1 EDAAPYY
8 RRALG
13 VRPTDADVRVDLA
26 TCLFQLHRGE
36 PALAELDTVLA
47 AAPRHE
53 NALYN
58 RGVVL
63 LSLGRSDE
71 ADKAAG
77 LYLGAHPDAPHAA
90 EVRTRLGAKGHGF
103 GAAAAEKKKTYP

>member
-1 EDAAPYY
+1 MSETTK
-8 RRALG
+8 RACRECGADIPPG
-13 VRPTDADVRVDLA
+13 VDSCPECGLLQTA
-26 TCLFQLHRGE
+26 

-71 ADKAAG
+71 ADKAWG
-77 LYLGAHPDAPHAA
+77 LYLDAHPDAPHSA

-103 GAAAAEKKKTYP
+103 GAAAEEKKKTYP